1 MKGRPGSE
9 WLKVVSYQKTG
20 DKKQSESCDDNLEK
34 FIFQDQERIML
45 EIKRFKK
52 EILEITKLF
61 EYFE

>member
-1 MKGRPGSE
+1 M
-9 WLKVVSYQKTG
+9 VSYQKTE
-20 DKKQSESCDDNLEK
+20 DKKQSESCHDKLEK
-34 FIFQDQERIML
+34 LIFQDRERIML